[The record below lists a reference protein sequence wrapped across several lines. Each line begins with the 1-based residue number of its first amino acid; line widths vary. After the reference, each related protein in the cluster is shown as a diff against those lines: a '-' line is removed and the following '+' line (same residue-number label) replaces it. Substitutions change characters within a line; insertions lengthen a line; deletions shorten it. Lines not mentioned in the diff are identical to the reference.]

1 MNIGSVLSFWIFL
14 ILLAVQSMLATNFTQ
29 ESGGIGCTL
38 VVPPAVKK
46 QIEPHG
52 EPLVVNILFKN
63 IRIRDVPN
71 KGGSFGVEFRYIYII
86 PVAL

>member
-1 MNIGSVLSFWIFL
+1 M
-14 ILLAVQSMLATNFTQ
+14 
-29 ESGGIGCTL
+29 
-38 VVPPAVKK
+38 VPPAVKK

-71 KGGSFGVEFRYIYII
+71 KGGSFGVEFRYIYISL
-86 PVAL
+86 VAP